1 MEFRSLLKRK
11 GILPFVTMW
20 MGLEDIMPSD
30 ITHSSYM
37 EHLNGQL
44 YRLREQN
51 GGCQGLKKGWRNE
64 ELVFN
69 GYNRLGKQDEQVL
82 ETCLQPFAY
91 R

>member
-1 MEFRSLLKRK
+1 MEFCSLLKRK

-51 GGCQGLKKGWRNE
+51 GGCQGLKKG
-64 ELVFN
+64 
-69 GYNRLGKQDEQVL
+69 
-82 ETCLQPFAY
+82 
-91 R
+91 